1 MSSPIEKKDPKKKR
15 RPLKIFGWLLLALVL
30 LVFLLLLFI
39 RSPWGQN
46 IIINKA
52 IAYVSEKTNTK
63 VEIQRLFITFSGNAY
78 IEGLY
83 LEDKKG
89 DTLLYS
95 HSLEASVAVA
105 PLIKGDKIK
114 VNSIDWNGVVANINR
129 TEKSGAYNFDF
140 LIDAFAADSTPSDST
155 SSSMPKLELGPI
167 AFKDFKIA
175 YLDEVDGLDA
185 SLELG
190 ELHLKMNELDLDL
203 MKFHIADASI
213 INTQIFYTQNKAI
226 TSDPESSE
234 ESAMPT
240 LIVERFTIEN
250 TEANYRSIPDKVV
263 GKFKIGSFLLALPEA
278 DIAKEK
284 IRLEQLQLANSEIF
298 YSDLKEEKSLPI
310 DSTSIKEPINFEW
323 PGWDIESGSITL
335 ENNTITYISK
345 EYNPTN
351 ATFSTSSLELN
362 KLELALPKALLA
374 NDAAEISLT
383 HLSFFEKNGFLLNNL
398 GFNIKA
404 NDEGISLTDLNAATQ
419 KSNLNGEVKI
429 EYGSINSF
437 LNHPETSIISMAMPS
452 FNLSLEELYAL
463 QPSLKENIQFQ
474 NLTKKEVSGKLFA
487 EGTLEKLQVKNSA
500 LQWGKST
507 RIQLEGSLANLMQ
520 PDSLHVDL
528 PNLNFT
534 TVKTDVAQFINEE
547 ELGISLPDSILI
559 NASLL
564 GTLSDL
570 KGEAKVGSP
579 DGDIMLAGNFVNKD
593 KIQFDAEVEVVQLQL
608 QKLLNNEQLS
618 PVSFT
623 LKTSGSGNSLNT
635 INAKLDSDF
644 TDLKYQGYD
653 FSKLDLNGE
662 IKNGEGDINLKFKDD
677 NLNMQMHAHLVLD
690 SISPQIDMAL
700 NVIGADLS
708 SLGITQN
715 DIKVKFLLESKFK
728 GNAQD
733 FSLASQLKDAL
744 VVYENTPYPVE
755 DLMFNAAINEKGTT
769 ADIHSKLI
777 QGEFLSNTDIGSLNK
792 ALIGHFK
799 NYFLDS
805 TAIGQGRMPVT
816 MKMKLTMK
824 QDPLL
829 EDVFVGGLKK
839 IDSVYLQMDFNEAE
853 QNLTANL
860 RAPFIDYDG
869 STLDSLRL
877 DLKGTGKTLDFEFG
891 WKAINSDPIA
901 IPRTSINGTLEN
913 KELQLNFDAYDGDEL
928 LTHLGSKLTARQ
940 DTLNIHIQPSGL
952 LISKQNWEI
961 PKTNNIAIAEKYI
974 EIKDVFFQRNQ
985 QKMTVSSKHYS
996 ESEQDLSLNFNNF
1009 RLGTFTSFLNPD
1021 ESLLTG
1027 VLNGDLTFKD
1037 PYGDTGLVA
1046 KMEIDN
1052 LTAMQMALGSLN
1064 LNANSKS
1071 SNTYDFDLALSGGDV
1086 DLAINGDYL
1095 AAESGAQLN
1104 LNLLINEI
1112 KMKAIQELVPE
1123 NISDPTGTLSGE
1135 FKVTGTLAE
1144 PEYQGTLQF
1153 NETGFLVN
1161 TLNTKFTLADE
1172 EIKIDNKGVYFNKFD
1187 IADAN
1192 NNLFHLDG
1200 SIFTEEFSNPSFDL
1214 KIKAKEFQAL
1224 NATKEDNDLFYGMM
1238 KLDADM
1244 EVKGNL
1250 AVPKI
1255 SGTLKIIEGSN
1266 LTFVVPESQLEVMER
1281 EGVVLFVNKENPDA
1295 IITKNNDN
1303 KAQSAI
1309 LKGLD
1314 VAAILKVDDNSTFTI
1329 VIDER
1334 SGDNFQVTGE
1344 GEFNFGITPTGLTS
1358 LAGRY
1363 EVSSGH
1369 YEASLYNLV
1378 KRRFDISPGST
1389 LIWSGDPFNAQVKL
1403 RAIYKLETSA
1413 APIMATQTSA
1423 ASAGIANKYRQ
1434 KLPFLVYLNVDG
1446 VLLKPEISFNLDIPE
1461 EEQGALGGEVY
1472 GRVQQLNEREE
1483 ELNKQV
1489 FSLLV
1494 LNRFFPGSTSDG
1506 SSGGAASIARD
1517 NVNKVLSGQLNQFSD
1532 KLIGSTGVELDFGLD
1547 SFTDYQGDTPQE
1559 RTQLDVSASKRLFNN
1574 RLIVQVGS
1582 EVDIEGSNQGAES
1595 TPVIGNVS
1603 IEYLLTENGRFR
1615 IKGFR
1620 RNEFESVIDGQLIV
1634 TGIGLIFNREFNQF
1648 KELFAKAVKEE
1659 VEKEKK

>member
-1 MSSPIEKKDPKKKR
+1 MSSQIENKDLKKKR
-15 RPLKIFGWLLLALVL
+15 KPLKIVGWLLLTLVL

-46 IIINKA
+46 IIVNKA
-52 IAYVSEKTNTK
+52 ITYISEKTTTK

-95 HSLEASVAVA
+95 HSLEASVALA

-114 VNSIDWNGVVANINR
+114 VNSIDWDGVVANINR
-129 TEKSGAYNFDF
+129 TEKSGTYNFDF
-140 LIDAFAADSTPSDST
+140 LIDAFATDSTPSDTT
-155 SSSMPKLELGPI
+155 SSSMPKLEIGPI
-167 AFKDFKIA
+167 ALKDFKIA

-185 SLELG
+185 FLELG

-203 MKFHIADASI
+203 MKFHITRAAIS
-213 INTQIFYTQNKAI
+213 NTQISYTQNKTI
-226 TSDPESSE
+226 GSNPESSE
-234 ESAMPT
+234 ASVMPVI
-240 LIVERFTIEN
+240 IVDRFTIEN
-250 TEANYRSIPDKVV
+250 TEANYTSISDRVE

-278 DIAKEK
+278 NMGKKK
-284 IRLEQLQLANSEIF
+284 ITLQQLQLANSQVY
-298 YSDLKEEKSLPI
+298 YSDLKEEKILPI
-310 DSTSIKEPINFEW
+310 DTTSIKDPINFEW
-323 PGWDIESGSITL
+323 PGWEIETGLISL
-335 ENNTITYISK
+335 ENNIITYISK
-345 EYNPTN
+345 DYNPTN
-351 ATFSTSSLELN
+351 GTYSTSTLELN
-362 KLELALPKALLA
+362 KLELAIPKALLA
-374 NDAAEISLT
+374 NDTAEISLT
-383 HLSFFEKNGFLLNNL
+383 HLSFYEKNGFLLNHL

-404 NDEGISLTDLNAATQ
+404 DNEGISLTDLNAATQ

-429 EYGSINSF
+429 EYGSIDSF
-437 LNHPETSIISMAMPS
+437 LNHPESSIISMAMPS
-452 FNLSLEELYAL
+452 FNLSLEELYTF

-474 NLTKKEVSGKLFA
+474 NMSKKEVSGKVFV

-500 LQWGKST
+500 LQWGNST
-507 RIQLEGSLANLMQ
+507 TLQLEGVLSNMMQ
-520 PDSLHVDL
+520 TDSLYVDI

-534 TVKTDVAQFINEE
+534 TVKPDMAHFLNEE
-547 ELGISLPDSILI
+547 ELGISLPDSMQL
-559 NASLL
+559 NATLL
-564 GTLSDL
+564 GTLTNL
-570 KGEAKVGSP
+570 EGEVKLDSP
-579 DGDIMLAGNFVNKD
+579 DGNILLTGNFTNRD
-593 KIQFDAEVEVVQLQL
+593 KIIFDADVEVVQLQL

-623 LKTSGSGNSLNT
+623 LRTSGSGNSLNT
-635 INAKLDSDF
+635 MDAKLDSDF

-653 FSKLDLNGE
+653 FSKIDLNGE
-662 IKNGEGDINLKFKDD
+662 VKNGEGAISLKFKDD
-677 NLNMQMHAHLVLD
+677 NLNIQMHAGLVLD
-690 SISPQIDMAL
+690 SISPQVDMIL
-700 NVIGADLS
+700 NVVGADLS
-708 SLGITQN
+708 SLGVTQN
-715 DIKVKFLLESKFK
+715 DIKVKFQLQANFK

-733 FSLASQLKDAL
+733 FTLRSQLTDAL
-744 VVYENTPYPVE
+744 VVFENTPYPVE
-755 DLMFNAAINEKGTT
+755 NLIFNAAINEKGTS
-769 ADIHSKLI
+769 ADIHSKLV
-777 QGEFLSNTDIGSLNK
+777 QGDFLSNTDISSLNQ
-792 ALIGHFK
+792 ALIRHFK
-799 NYFLDS
+799 NYFLES
-805 TAIGQGRMPVT
+805 TAIEQSETPVT
-816 MKMKLTMK
+816 LKMKLTMK
-824 QDPLL
+824 QAPLL
-829 EDVFVGGLKK
+829 EDVFLGGLKK
-839 IDSVYLQMDFNEAE
+839 IDSVNLQIDFNEAE
-853 QNLTANL
+853 QNLTANF
-860 RAPFIDYDG
+860 RAPFIDYAG

-877 DLKGTGKTLDFEFG
+877 DLKGTAQNLDFEFG
-891 WKAINSDPIA
+891 WKAINSGPIA

-913 KELQLNFDAYDGDEL
+913 KELQLNFDAYDGKEM
-928 LTHLGSKLTARQ
+928 LTHVGSKLTARQ

-952 LISKQNWEI
+952 IISKQSWEI
-961 PKTNNIAIAEKYI
+961 PETNNLAIAEKFI
-974 EIKDVFFQRNQ
+974 ELKDFSFQRNQ
-985 QKMTVSSKHYS
+985 QKMTVSSNRHS

-1027 VLNGDLTFKD
+1027 ILNGDLTFKD
-1037 PYGDTGLVA
+1037 PYGDTGMVA
-1046 KMEIDN
+1046 KMEIEN
-1052 LTAMQMALGSLN
+1052 LTAMQIALGNLS

-1071 SNTYDFDLALSGGDV
+1071 SNTYDFDLSLSGGDV

-1095 AAESGAQLN
+1095 AAQSGAQLN

-1112 KMKAIQELVPE
+1112 KMKAIQALVSE
-1123 NISDPTGTLSGE
+1123 SISDPTGTLAGE
-1135 FKVTGTLAE
+1135 FKVNGTLAE
-1144 PEYQGTLQF
+1144 PQYQGTLQF

-1172 EIKIDNKGVYFNKFD
+1172 EIKIDNKGVYFNNFD

-1192 NNLFHLDG
+1192 NNLFNLDG
-1200 SIFTEEFSNPSFDL
+1200 SIFTEQLDNPSFDL

-1281 EGVVLFVNKENPDA
+1281 EGVVLFVNKANPDA
-1295 IITKNNDN
+1295 IITKSN
-1303 KAQSAI
+1303 KNSAPSAV
-1309 LKGLD
+1309 LKGFDLNA
-1314 VAAILKVDDNSTFTI
+1314 VLRVDDNSTFTI

-1363 EVSSGH
+1363 EVSNGH

-1582 EVDIEGSNQGAES
+1582 EVDIEGSEQGAES